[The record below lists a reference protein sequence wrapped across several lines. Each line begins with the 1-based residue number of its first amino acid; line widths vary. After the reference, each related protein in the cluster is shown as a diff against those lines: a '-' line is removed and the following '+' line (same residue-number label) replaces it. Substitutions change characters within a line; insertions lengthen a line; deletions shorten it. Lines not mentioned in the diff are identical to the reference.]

1 MEGILK
7 AGLVKVPVKVKLLI
21 KNERRA
27 NYVKTKNIEHIRSLH
42 AETKKNYTHK
52 KNDYF
57 IPFRKQNFKTQ
68 RRRANLT
75 RLATVLEA
83 MIFVK

>member
-7 AGLVKVPVKVKLLI
+7 VGLVKVPVKVKLLI
-21 KNERRA
+21 KKERRA

-42 AETKKNYTHK
+42 AETKKNYTQ

-68 RRRANLT
+68 RRRAKLT

>member
-42 AETKKNYTHK
+42 AETKKNYTHTK
-52 KNDYF
+52 MIISFHLGNK
-57 IPFRKQNFKTQ
+57 IQ

>member
-1 MEGILK
+1 MLK
-7 AGLVKVPVKVKLLI
+7 Q
-21 KNERRA
+21 RR
-27 NYVKTKNIEHIRSLH
+27 I
-42 AETKKNYTHK
+42 THK

>member
-42 AETKKNYTHK
+42 AETKKNYTHTK
-52 KNDYF
+52 IIISFHLGNKISKLNDAA
-57 IPFRKQNFKTQ
+57 QT
-68 RRRANLT
+68 
-75 RLATVLEA
+75 
-83 MIFVK
+83 